1 MTNDPQ
7 ILAYRKLVGQWITQ
21 IREDKG
27 MSKNELSKLSGIDRK
42 YINDIESGKYAFS
55 IDVIA
60 KLSIALD
67 FYIFFIPKD
76 SDEPL
81 ADLMRSKWGNKSTN

>member
-1 MTNDPQ
+1 MTNQDK

-21 IREDKG
+21 LREDKA

-76 SDEPL
+76 SDNPL
-81 ADLMRSKWGNKSTN
+81 AEMMRNKWGSKNPN

>member
-1 MTNDPQ
+1 MNQNQ
-7 ILAYRKLVGQWITQ
+7 ILAYRKLIGQWIAQ
-21 IREDKG
+21 LREDKE
-27 MSKNELSKLSGIDRK
+27 MSKNELSKISGIDRK

-76 SDEPL
+76 
-81 ADLMRSKWGNKSTN
+81 